1 MAKPYVPKIAR
12 RWVTVGVVVRPFGIR
27 GELKVRSETDFP
39 EARFQPGAR
48 LYWWLPPQP
57 EPEATDTPV
66 HANAPR
72 APARPKRA
80 SSKAP
85 AGTASI
91 SSSSWKASTRA
102 TRRKPCAVHGC

>member
-57 EPEATDTPV
+57 EPDDAEPASTRKRP
-66 HANAPR
+66 PR
-72 APARPKRA
+72 TRRPKRA

-91 SSSSWKASTRA
+91 SSSNWKASTRA
-102 TRRKPCAVHGC
+102 TKPKPCAAHGS